1 MEKKVEAILEF
12 DKIKKQLTE
21 FASSSLGEQAI
32 LELAPATDFQVVQ
45 KSQLETEEGAKI
57 IRLRG
62 SAPITGLTDVF
73 AHLKRLEIGGDLN
86 GLEIYQIGSNLR
98 VSRQMKNFMTDL
110 LEMGVELPLLGA
122 LSDELLVLKEVEE
135 DIAIS
140 VDESGKILDTASEA
154 LSTIRRTLRRTED
167 RVREKLE
174 SYLRDRNASKMLS
187 DAVITIRND
196 RYVIPVKQEYKGH
209 YGGIVHDQSA
219 SGQTLFIE
227 PQSVVD
233 LNNERKALQA
243 KEKQEIE
250 RILAEI
256 SASLAGWINEIHHN
270 TFILGRY
277 DFIFAKARFGKAMK
291 AVTPHLSDAG
301 IVHLIAARHPLLDA
315 ANVVANDIYLGED
328 FTTIVITGPNTGGK
342 TITLKTLGLLTLMAQ
357 SGLQIPAQEDSTIAV
372 FEHVFADIGDEQS
385 IEQSLSTFSSHMTN
399 IVSILEKVNHKSLIL
414 YDELGAGTDPQEGAA
429 LAIAILD
436 ASHEKGASVVAT
448 THYPELK
455 AYGYNRVHATN
466 ASVEFNVETLSP
478 TYKLL
483 IGVPGRSNAF
493 DISRRLGLSENI
505 ITEARSL
512 VDTESADL
520 NDMISSLEEKRNLAE
535 TEYEEARELARGV
548 DALLK
553 DLQKEIT
560 NYYQQKDKLM
570 EQAREKAANI
580 VTKAEVEA
588 EEIIHELRTMQLNG
602 AAGIK
607 EHELIDAKTRLG
619 KAKPKTINK
628 TIPQAPKQKPH
639 VFQVGDNVRVL
650 SLGQKGTLLNKISDK
665 EWNVQIGII
674 KMKIKTI
681 DLEYIQPETP
691 KKQRIITSVHS
702 SDSPA
707 KSELDLRGERY
718 EDALQ
723 KVDKYLDEALLAGYP
738 QVAIIHGK
746 GTGALRTGVT
756 EYLKN
761 HRMVKS
767 IRFGAAAEGGN
778 GVTIVEFK

>member
-1 MEKKVEAILEF
+1 MDKKVEAILEF

-32 LELAPATDFQVVQ
+32 LALTPDTDFQVVQ
-45 KSQLETEEGAKI
+45 KAQLETEEGAKI

-62 SAPITGLTDVF
+62 SAPITGLTDVN

-98 VSRQMKNFMTDL
+98 VSRQMKNFMADL
-110 LEMGVELPLLGA
+110 LEVGVELPLLGA
-122 LSDELLVLKEVEE
+122 LSEELLVLKDVEE
-135 DIAIS
+135 DITIS
-140 VDESGKILDTASEA
+140 IDESGKVLDTASEA
-154 LSTIRRTLRRTED
+154 LSSIRRTLRRTED

-174 SYLRDRNASKMLS
+174 SYLRDRNALKMLS

-243 KEKQEIE
+243 KENQEIE

-256 SASLAGWINEIHHN
+256 SASLAGWIKEIHHN
-270 TFILGRY
+270 TFILGRF
-277 DFIFAKARFGKAMK
+277 DFILAKARFGKAMK
-291 AVTPHLSDAG
+291 AVTPHLSDDG
-301 IVHLIAARHPLLDA
+301 VVRLFAARHPLLERDK
-315 ANVVANDIYLGED
+315 VVANDIYLGED

-399 IVSILEKVNHKSLIL
+399 IVSILAKVNHKSLIL

-429 LAIAILD
+429 LAISILD
-436 ASHEKGASVVAT
+436 ASHAKGASVVAT

-455 AYGYNRVHATN
+455 AYGYNRAHATN

-493 DISRRLGLSENI
+493 DISRRLGLSETI

-535 TEYEEARELARGV
+535 SEYEEARELARGA

-553 DLQKEIT
+553 DLQKEIS
-560 NYYQQKDKLM
+560 NYYQQKDKLI
-570 EQAREKAANI
+570 EQASNKAATIVEKAEA
-580 VTKAEVEA
+580 EA

-639 VFQVGDNVRVL
+639 VFKNGDNVRVL
-650 SLGQKGTLLNKISDK
+650 SLGQKGTLLNKINDI

-674 KMKIKTI
+674 KMKIKTT
-681 DLEYIQPETP
+681 DLEYIQPEKP

>member
-86 GLEIYQIGSNLR
+86 SLEIYQIGSNLR

-535 TEYEEARELARGV
+535 TEYEEARELARGA

-674 KMKIKTI
+674 KMKIKTT

>member
-1 MEKKVEAILEF
+1 MDKKVEAILEF

-32 LELAPATDFQVVQ
+32 LALTPDTDFQVVQ
-45 KSQLETEEGAKI
+45 KAQLETEEGAKI

-62 SAPITGLTDVF
+62 SAPITGLTDVN

-98 VSRQMKNFMTDL
+98 VSRQMKNFMADL
-110 LEMGVELPLLGA
+110 LEIGVELPLLGA
-122 LSDELLVLKEVEE
+122 LSEELLVLKDVEE
-135 DIAIS
+135 DITIS
-140 VDESGKILDTASEA
+140 IDESGKVLDTASEA
-154 LSTIRRTLRRTED
+154 LSSIRRTLRRTED

-174 SYLRDRNASKMLS
+174 SYLRDRNALKMLS

-243 KEKQEIE
+243 KENQEIE

-256 SASLAGWINEIHHN
+256 SASLAGWIKEIHHN
-270 TFILGRY
+270 TFILGRF
-277 DFIFAKARFGKAMK
+277 DFILAKARFGKAMK
-291 AVTPHLSDAG
+291 AVTPHLSDDG
-301 IVHLIAARHPLLDA
+301 VVRLFAARHPLLERDK
-315 ANVVANDIYLGED
+315 VVANDIYLGED

-399 IVSILEKVNHKSLIL
+399 IVSILAKVNHKSLIL

-429 LAIAILD
+429 LAISILD
-436 ASHEKGASVVAT
+436 ASHAKGASVVAT

-455 AYGYNRVHATN
+455 AYGYNRAHATN

-493 DISRRLGLSENI
+493 DISRRLGLSETI

-535 TEYEEARELARGV
+535 SEYEEARELARGA

-553 DLQKEIT
+553 DLQKEIS
-560 NYYQQKDKLM
+560 NYYQQKDKLI
-570 EQAREKAANI
+570 EQASNKAATIVEKAEA
-580 VTKAEVEA
+580 EA

-639 VFQVGDNVRVL
+639 VFKNGDNVRVL
-650 SLGQKGTLLNKISDK
+650 SLGQKGTLLNKINDT

-674 KMKIKTI
+674 KMKIKTT
-681 DLEYIQPETP
+681 DLEYIQPEKP

>member
-45 KSQLETEEGAKI
+45 KTQLETEEGAKI

-98 VSRQMKNFMTDL
+98 VSRQMKNFMNDL
-110 LEMGVELPLLGA
+110 LEIGVELPILGA

-140 VDESGKILDTASEA
+140 VDESGKVLDTASEA

-256 SASLAGWINEIHHN
+256 SASLAAWINEIHHN
-270 TFILGRY
+270 TFILGRF

-301 IVHLIAARHPLLDA
+301 VVHLIAARHPLLDA
-315 ANVVANDIYLGED
+315 AKVVANDIYLGED

-399 IVSILEKVNHKSLIL
+399 IVSILEKVNQKSLIL

-535 TEYEEARELARGV
+535 TEYEEARELARGA
-548 DALLK
+548 DNLLK

-560 NYYQQKDKLM
+560 NYYQQKDKLI
-570 EQAREKAANI
+570 EQASEKAA
-580 VTKAEVEA
+580 
-588 EEIIHELRTMQLNG
+588 
-602 AAGIK
+602 
-607 EHELIDAKTRLG
+607 
-619 KAKPKTINK
+619 
-628 TIPQAPKQKPH
+628 
-639 VFQVGDNVRVL
+639 
-650 SLGQKGTLLNKISDK
+650 
-665 EWNVQIGII
+665 
-674 KMKIKTI
+674 
-681 DLEYIQPETP
+681 
-691 KKQRIITSVHS
+691 
-702 SDSPA
+702 
-707 KSELDLRGERY
+707 
-718 EDALQ
+718 
-723 KVDKYLDEALLAGYP
+723 
-738 QVAIIHGK
+738 
-746 GTGALRTGVT
+746 
-756 EYLKN
+756 
-761 HRMVKS
+761 
-767 IRFGAAAEGGN
+767 
-778 GVTIVEFK
+778 TIVEKAEAEPKK

>member
-270 TFILGRY
+270 TFILGRF

-535 TEYEEARELARGV
+535 TEYEEARELARGA

-674 KMKIKTI
+674 KMKIKTT

-738 QVAIIHGK
+738 QVTIIHGK

>member
-32 LELAPATDFQVVQ
+32 LELEPATDFQVVQ
-45 KSQLETEEGAKI
+45 KTQLETEEGAKI

-98 VSRQMKNFMTDL
+98 VSRQMKNFMNDL
-110 LEMGVELPLLGA
+110 LEIGVEIPLLGA
-122 LSDELLVLKEVEE
+122 LSEELLVLKEVEE

-140 VDESGKILDTASEA
+140 VDESGKVLDTASEA

-256 SASLAGWINEIHHN
+256 SASLAAWINEIHHN
-270 TFILGRY
+270 TFILGRF

-301 IVHLIAARHPLLDA
+301 VVHLIAARHPLLDA
-315 ANVVANDIYLGED
+315 AKVVANDIYLGED

-399 IVSILEKVNHKSLIL
+399 IVSILENVNQKSLIL

-436 ASHEKGASVVAT
+436 ASHAKGASVVAT

-535 TEYEEARELARGV
+535 TEYEEARELARGA
-548 DALLK
+548 DSLLK

-560 NYYQQKDKLM
+560 NYYQQKDKLI
-570 EQAREKAANI
+570 EQASEKAATI
-580 VTKAEVEA
+580 VEKAEAEA

-639 VFQVGDNVRVL
+639 VFQEGDNVRVL

-674 KMKIKTI
+674 KMKIKTA
-681 DLEYIQPETP
+681 DLEYIQPEKP

-767 IRFGAAAEGGN
+767 IRFGAAEEGGN

>member
-1 MEKKVEAILEF
+1 MDKKVEAILEF

-32 LELAPATDFQVVQ
+32 LALTPDTDFQVVQ
-45 KSQLETEEGAKI
+45 KAQLETEEGAKI

-62 SAPITGLTDVF
+62 SAPITGLTDVN

-98 VSRQMKNFMTDL
+98 VSRQMKNFMADL
-110 LEMGVELPLLGA
+110 LEVGVELPLLGA
-122 LSDELLVLKEVEE
+122 LSEELLVLKDVEE
-135 DIAIS
+135 DITIS
-140 VDESGKILDTASEA
+140 IDESGKVLDTASEA
-154 LSTIRRTLRRTED
+154 LSSIRRTLRRTED

-243 KEKQEIE
+243 KENQEIE

-256 SASLAGWINEIHHN
+256 SASLAGWIKEIHHN
-270 TFILGRY
+270 TFILGRF
-277 DFIFAKARFGKAMK
+277 DFILAKARFGKAMK
-291 AVTPHLSDAG
+291 AVTPHLSDDG
-301 IVHLIAARHPLLDA
+301 VVRLLGARHPLLERDK
-315 ANVVANDIYLGED
+315 VVANDIYLGED

-399 IVSILEKVNHKSLIL
+399 IVSILAKVNHKSLIL

-429 LAIAILD
+429 LAISILD
-436 ASHEKGASVVAT
+436 ASHAKGASVVAT

-455 AYGYNRVHATN
+455 AYGYNRAHATN

-493 DISRRLGLSENI
+493 DISRRLGLSETI

-535 TEYEEARELARGV
+535 SEYEEARELARGA

-553 DLQKEIT
+553 DLQKEIS
-560 NYYQQKDKLM
+560 NYYQQKDKLI
-570 EQAREKAANI
+570 EQASNKAATIVEKAEA
-580 VTKAEVEA
+580 EA

-639 VFQVGDNVRVL
+639 VFKNGDNVRVL
-650 SLGQKGTLLNKISDK
+650 SLGQKGTLLNKINDT

-674 KMKIKTI
+674 KMKIKTT
-681 DLEYIQPETP
+681 DLEYIQPEKP

-723 KVDKYLDEALLAGYP
+723 KVDKYLDEALMAGYP

>member
-1 MEKKVEAILEF
+1 MDKKVEAILEF

-32 LELAPATDFQVVQ
+32 LALTPDTDFQVVQ
-45 KSQLETEEGAKI
+45 KAQLETEEGAKI

-62 SAPITGLTDVF
+62 SAPITGLTDVN

-98 VSRQMKNFMTDL
+98 VSRQMKNFMADL
-110 LEMGVELPLLGA
+110 LEVGVELPLLGA
-122 LSDELLVLKEVEE
+122 LSEELLVLKDVEE
-135 DIAIS
+135 DITIS
-140 VDESGKILDTASEA
+140 IDESGKVLDTASEA
-154 LSTIRRTLRRTED
+154 LSSIRRTLRRTED

-243 KEKQEIE
+243 KENQEIE

-256 SASLAGWINEIHHN
+256 SASLAGWIKEIHHN
-270 TFILGRY
+270 TFILGRF
-277 DFIFAKARFGKAMK
+277 DFILAKARFGKAMK
-291 AVTPHLSDAG
+291 AVTPHLSDDG
-301 IVHLIAARHPLLDA
+301 VVRLFAARHPLLERDK
-315 ANVVANDIYLGED
+315 VVANDIYLGED

-399 IVSILEKVNHKSLIL
+399 IVSILTKVNHKSLIL

-429 LAIAILD
+429 LAISILD
-436 ASHEKGASVVAT
+436 ASHAKGASVVAT

-455 AYGYNRVHATN
+455 AYGYNRAHATN

-493 DISRRLGLSENI
+493 DISRRLGLSETI

-535 TEYEEARELARGV
+535 SEYEEARELARGA

-553 DLQKEIT
+553 DLQKEIS
-560 NYYQQKDKLM
+560 NYYQQKDKLI
-570 EQAREKAANI
+570 EQASNKAATIVEKAEA
-580 VTKAEVEA
+580 EA

-639 VFQVGDNVRVL
+639 VFKNGDNVRVL
-650 SLGQKGTLLNKISDK
+650 SLGQKGTLLNKINDT

-674 KMKIKTI
+674 KMKIKTT
-681 DLEYIQPETP
+681 DLEYIQPEKP

>member
-505 ITEARSL
+505 ITEARNL

-535 TEYEEARELARGV
+535 TEYEEARELARGA

-674 KMKIKTI
+674 KMKIKTT

-691 KKQRIITSVHS
+691 KKQRIITSVLS

>member
-1 MEKKVEAILEF
+1 MDKKVEAILEF

-32 LELAPATDFQVVQ
+32 LALTPDTDFQVVQ
-45 KSQLETEEGAKI
+45 KAQLETEEGAKI

-62 SAPITGLTDVF
+62 SAPITGLTDVN

-98 VSRQMKNFMTDL
+98 VSRQMKNFMADL
-110 LEMGVELPLLGA
+110 HEVGVELPLLGA
-122 LSDELLVLKEVEE
+122 LSEELLVLKDVEE
-135 DIAIS
+135 DITIS
-140 VDESGKILDTASEA
+140 IDESGKVLDTASEA
-154 LSTIRRTLRRTED
+154 LSSIRRTLRRTED

-243 KEKQEIE
+243 KENQEIE

-256 SASLAGWINEIHHN
+256 SASLAGWIKEIHHN
-270 TFILGRY
+270 TFILGRF
-277 DFIFAKARFGKAMK
+277 DFILAKARFGKAMK
-291 AVTPHLSDAG
+291 AVTPHLSDNG
-301 IVHLIAARHPLLDA
+301 VVRLFAARHPLLEADK
-315 ANVVANDIYLGED
+315 VVANDIYLGED

-357 SGLQIPAQEDSTIAV
+357 SGLQIPTQEDSTIAV

-399 IVSILEKVNHKSLIL
+399 IVSILAKVNHKSLIL

-429 LAIAILD
+429 LAISILD
-436 ASHEKGASVVAT
+436 ASHAKGASVVAT

-455 AYGYNRVHATN
+455 AYGYNRAHATN

-493 DISRRLGLSENI
+493 DISRRLGLSETI

-535 TEYEEARELARGV
+535 SEYEEARELARGA

-553 DLQKEIT
+553 DLQKEIS
-560 NYYQQKDKLM
+560 NYYQQKDKLI
-570 EQAREKAANI
+570 EQASNKAAKIVEKAEA
-580 VTKAEVEA
+580 EA

-639 VFQVGDNVRVL
+639 VFKNGDNVRVL
-650 SLGQKGTLLNKISDK
+650 SLGQKGTLLNKINNT

-674 KMKIKTI
+674 KMKIKTT
-681 DLEYIQPETP
+681 DLEYIQPEKP

>member
-291 AVTPHLSDAG
+291 AVTPHLSGAG

-535 TEYEEARELARGV
+535 TEYEEARELARGA

-580 VTKAEVEA
+580 VTKAEIEA

-674 KMKIKTI
+674 KMKIKTT

>member
-45 KSQLETEEGAKI
+45 KTQLETEEGAKI

-98 VSRQMKNFMTDL
+98 VSRQMKNFMNDL
-110 LEMGVELPLLGA
+110 LEIGVELPILGA

-140 VDESGKILDTASEA
+140 VDESGKVLDTASEA

-256 SASLAGWINEIHHN
+256 SASLAAWINEIHHN
-270 TFILGRY
+270 TFILGRF

-301 IVHLIAARHPLLDA
+301 VVHLIAARHPLLDA
-315 ANVVANDIYLGED
+315 AKVVANDIYLGED

-399 IVSILEKVNHKSLIL
+399 IVSILEKVNQKSLIL

-535 TEYEEARELARGV
+535 TEYEEARELARGA
-548 DALLK
+548 DNLLK

-560 NYYQQKDKLM
+560 NYYQQKDKLI
-570 EQAREKAANI
+570 EQASEKAATI
-580 VTKAEVEA
+580 VEKAEAEA
-588 EEIIHELRTMQLNG
+588 EEIIRELRTMQLNG

-619 KAKPKTINK
+619 
-628 TIPQAPKQKPH
+628 
-639 VFQVGDNVRVL
+639 L
-650 SLGQKGTLLNKISDK
+650 SL
-665 EWNVQIGII
+665 
-674 KMKIKTI
+674 
-681 DLEYIQPETP
+681 
-691 KKQRIITSVHS
+691 
-702 SDSPA
+702 
-707 KSELDLRGERY
+707 
-718 EDALQ
+718 
-723 KVDKYLDEALLAGYP
+723 
-738 QVAIIHGK
+738 IH
-746 GTGALRTGVT
+746 
-756 EYLKN
+756 
-761 HRMVKS
+761 
-767 IRFGAAAEGGN
+767 I
-778 GVTIVEFK
+778 

>member
-32 LELAPATDFQVVQ
+32 LELAPATNFQVVQ

-535 TEYEEARELARGV
+535 TEYEEARELARGA

-674 KMKIKTI
+674 KMKIKTT

-702 SDSPA
+702 SDSPV

>member
-62 SAPITGLTDVF
+62 SAPITGVTDVF

-535 TEYEEARELARGV
+535 TEYEEARELARGA

-639 VFQVGDNVRVL
+639 LFQVGDNVRVL

-674 KMKIKTI
+674 KMKIKTT

>member
-291 AVTPHLSDAG
+291 AVTPHLSGAG

-535 TEYEEARELARGV
+535 TEYEEARELARGA

-674 KMKIKTI
+674 KMKIKTT

>member
-1 MEKKVEAILEF
+1 MDKKVEAILEF

-32 LELAPATDFQVVQ
+32 LALTPDTDFQVVQ
-45 KSQLETEEGAKI
+45 KAQLETEEGAKI

-62 SAPITGLTDVF
+62 SAPITGLTDVN

-98 VSRQMKNFMTDL
+98 VSRQMKNFMADL
-110 LEMGVELPLLGA
+110 LEVGVELPLLGA
-122 LSDELLVLKEVEE
+122 LAEELLVLKDVEE

-140 VDESGKILDTASEA
+140 IDESGKVLDTASES
-154 LSTIRRTLRRTED
+154 LSSIRRTLRRTED

-243 KEKQEIE
+243 KENQEIE

-256 SASLAGWINEIHHN
+256 SASLAGWIKEIHHN
-270 TFILGRY
+270 TFILGRF
-277 DFIFAKARFGKAMK
+277 DFILAKARFGKAIK
-291 AVTPHLSDAG
+291 AVTPHLSDNG
-301 IVHLIAARHPLLDA
+301 VVRLFAARHPLLEADK
-315 ANVVANDIYLGED
+315 VVANDIYLGED

-357 SGLQIPAQEDSTIAV
+357 SGLQIPTQEDSTIAV

-399 IVSILEKVNHKSLIL
+399 IVSILAKVNHKSLIL

-429 LAIAILD
+429 LAISILD
-436 ASHEKGASVVAT
+436 ASHVKGASVVAT

-455 AYGYNRVHATN
+455 AYGYNRAHATN

-493 DISRRLGLSENI
+493 DISRRLGLSETI

-535 TEYEEARELARGV
+535 SEYEEARELALGA

-553 DLQKEIT
+553 DLQKEIS
-560 NYYQQKDKLM
+560 NYYQQKDKLI
-570 EQAREKAANI
+570 EQASDKAAKIVEKAEA
-580 VTKAEVEA
+580 EA

-639 VFQVGDNVRVL
+639 VFQNGDNVRVL
-650 SLGQKGTLLNKISDK
+650 SLGQKGTLLNKINNT

-674 KMKIKTI
+674 KMKIKTT
-681 DLEYIQPETP
+681 DLEYIQPEKP

>member
-1 MEKKVEAILEF
+1 MDKKVEAILEF

-32 LELAPATDFQVVQ
+32 LALTPDTDFQVVQ
-45 KSQLETEEGAKI
+45 KAQLETEEGAKI

-62 SAPITGLTDVF
+62 SAPITGLTDVN

-98 VSRQMKNFMTDL
+98 VSRQMKNFMADL
-110 LEMGVELPLLGA
+110 LEVGVELPLLGA
-122 LSDELLVLKEVEE
+122 LAEELLVLKDVEE

-140 VDESGKILDTASEA
+140 IDESGKVLDTASEA
-154 LSTIRRTLRRTED
+154 LSSIRRTLRRTED

-196 RYVIPVKQEYKGH
+196 RYVIPVKQEYKSH

-243 KEKQEIE
+243 KENQEIE

-256 SASLAGWINEIHHN
+256 SASLAGWIKEIHHN
-270 TFILGRY
+270 TFILGRF
-277 DFIFAKARFGKAMK
+277 DFILAKARFGKAMK
-291 AVTPHLSDAG
+291 AVTPHLSDNG
-301 IVHLIAARHPLLDA
+301 VVRLFAARHPLLERDK
-315 ANVVANDIYLGED
+315 VVANDIYLGED

-357 SGLQIPAQEDSTIAV
+357 SGLQIPTQEDSTIAV

-399 IVSILEKVNHKSLIL
+399 IVSILAKVNHKSLIL

-429 LAIAILD
+429 LAISILD
-436 ASHEKGASVVAT
+436 ASHAKGASVVAT

-455 AYGYNRVHATN
+455 AYGYNRAHATN

-493 DISRRLGLSENI
+493 DISRRLGLSETI

-535 TEYEEARELARGV
+535 SEYEEARELALGA

-553 DLQKEIT
+553 DLQKEIS
-560 NYYQQKDKLM
+560 NYYQQKDKLI
-570 EQAREKAANI
+570 EQASDKAAKIVEKAEA
-580 VTKAEVEA
+580 EA

-639 VFQVGDNVRVL
+639 VFQNGDNVRVL
-650 SLGQKGTLLNKISDK
+650 SLGQKGTLLNKINNT

-674 KMKIKTI
+674 KMKIKTT
-681 DLEYIQPETP
+681 DLEYIQPEKP

>member
-505 ITEARSL
+505 ITEARNL

-535 TEYEEARELARGV
+535 TEYEEARELARGA

-628 TIPQAPKQKPH
+628 TIPQAPKQEPH

-674 KMKIKTI
+674 KMKIKTT

>member
-535 TEYEEARELARGV
+535 TEYEEARELARGA

-580 VTKAEVEA
+580 VTKAEIEA

-674 KMKIKTI
+674 KMKIKTT

>member
-32 LELAPATDFQVVQ
+32 LELEPATDFQVVQ
-45 KSQLETEEGAKI
+45 KTQLETEEGAKI

-98 VSRQMKNFMTDL
+98 VSRQMKNFMNDL
-110 LEMGVELPLLGA
+110 LEIGVEIPLLGA
-122 LSDELLVLKEVEE
+122 LSEELLVLKEVEE

-140 VDESGKILDTASEA
+140 VDESGKVLDTASEA

-256 SASLAGWINEIHHN
+256 SASLAAWINEIHHN
-270 TFILGRY
+270 TFILGRF

-301 IVHLIAARHPLLDA
+301 VVHLIAARHPLLDA
-315 ANVVANDIYLGED
+315 AKVVANDIYLGED

-357 SGLQIPAQEDSTIAV
+357 SGLQISAQEDSTIAV

-399 IVSILEKVNHKSLIL
+399 IVSILENVNQKSLIL

-436 ASHEKGASVVAT
+436 ASHAKGASVVAT

-535 TEYEEARELARGV
+535 TEYEEARELARGA
-548 DALLK
+548 DSLLK

-560 NYYQQKDKLM
+560 NYYQQKDKLI
-570 EQAREKAANI
+570 EQASEKAATI
-580 VTKAEVEA
+580 VEKAEAEA

-639 VFQVGDNVRVL
+639 VFQEGDNVRVL

-674 KMKIKTI
+674 KMKIKTA
-681 DLEYIQPETP
+681 DLEYIQPEKP

>member
-110 LEMGVELPLLGA
+110 LEMGVELPLLGG

-535 TEYEEARELARGV
+535 TEYEEARELARGA

-674 KMKIKTI
+674 KMKIKTT

>member
-45 KSQLETEEGAKI
+45 KTQLETEEGAKI

-98 VSRQMKNFMTDL
+98 VSRQMKNFMNDL
-110 LEMGVELPLLGA
+110 LEIGVELPILGA

-140 VDESGKILDTASEA
+140 VDESGKVLDTASEA

-256 SASLAGWINEIHHN
+256 SASLAAWINEIHHN
-270 TFILGRY
+270 TFILGRF

-301 IVHLIAARHPLLDA
+301 VVHLIAARHPLLDA
-315 ANVVANDIYLGED
+315 AKVVANDIYLGED

-399 IVSILEKVNHKSLIL
+399 IVSILEKVNQKSLIL

-535 TEYEEARELARGV
+535 TEYEEARELARG
-548 DALLK
+548 
-553 DLQKEIT
+553 
-560 NYYQQKDKLM
+560 
-570 EQAREKAANI
+570 
-580 VTKAEVEA
+580 
-588 EEIIHELRTMQLNG
+588 
-602 AAGIK
+602 
-607 EHELIDAKTRLG
+607 
-619 KAKPKTINK
+619 
-628 TIPQAPKQKPH
+628 
-639 VFQVGDNVRVL
+639 
-650 SLGQKGTLLNKISDK
+650 
-665 EWNVQIGII
+665 
-674 KMKIKTI
+674 
-681 DLEYIQPETP
+681 
-691 KKQRIITSVHS
+691 
-702 SDSPA
+702 
-707 KSELDLRGERY
+707 
-718 EDALQ
+718 
-723 KVDKYLDEALLAGYP
+723 
-738 QVAIIHGK
+738 
-746 GTGALRTGVT
+746 
-756 EYLKN
+756 
-761 HRMVKS
+761 
-767 IRFGAAAEGGN
+767 
-778 GVTIVEFK
+778 

>member
-1 MEKKVEAILEF
+1 MDKKVEAILEF

-32 LELAPATDFQVVQ
+32 LALTPDTDFQVVQ
-45 KSQLETEEGAKI
+45 KAQLETEEGAKI

-62 SAPITGLTDVF
+62 SAPITGLTDVN

-98 VSRQMKNFMTDL
+98 VSRQMKNFMADL
-110 LEMGVELPLLGA
+110 LEVGVELPLLGA
-122 LSDELLVLKEVEE
+122 LAEELLVLKDVEE

-140 VDESGKILDTASEA
+140 IDESGKVLDTASEA
-154 LSTIRRTLRRTED
+154 LSSIRRTLRRTED

-243 KEKQEIE
+243 KENQEIE

-256 SASLAGWINEIHHN
+256 SASLAGWIKEIHHN
-270 TFILGRY
+270 TFILGRF
-277 DFIFAKARFGKAMK
+277 DFILAKARFGKAMK
-291 AVTPHLSDAG
+291 AVTPHLSDNG
-301 IVHLIAARHPLLDA
+301 VVRLFAARHPLLERDK
-315 ANVVANDIYLGED
+315 VVANDIYLGED

-357 SGLQIPAQEDSTIAV
+357 SGLQIPTQEDSTIAV

-399 IVSILEKVNHKSLIL
+399 IVSILAKVNHKSLIL

-429 LAIAILD
+429 LAISILD
-436 ASHEKGASVVAT
+436 ASHAKGASVVAT

-455 AYGYNRVHATN
+455 AYGYNRAHATN

-493 DISRRLGLSENI
+493 DISRRLGLSETI

-535 TEYEEARELARGV
+535 SEYEEARELALGA

-553 DLQKEIT
+553 DLQKEIS
-560 NYYQQKDKLM
+560 NYYQQKDKLI
-570 EQAREKAANI
+570 EQASDKAAKIVEKAEA
-580 VTKAEVEA
+580 EA

-639 VFQVGDNVRVL
+639 VFQNGDNVRVL
-650 SLGQKGTLLNKISDK
+650 SLGQKGTLLNKINDT

-674 KMKIKTI
+674 KMKIKTT
-681 DLEYIQPETP
+681 DLEYIQPEKP

>member
-291 AVTPHLSDAG
+291 AVTPHLSGAG

-535 TEYEEARELARGV
+535 TEYEEARELARGA

-674 KMKIKTI
+674 KMKIKTT

-746 GTGALRTGVT
+746 GTGTLRTGVT

>member
-45 KSQLETEEGAKI
+45 KTQLETEEGAKI

-98 VSRQMKNFMTDL
+98 VSRQMKNFMNDL
-110 LEMGVELPLLGA
+110 LEIGVELPLLGA

-140 VDESGKILDTASEA
+140 VDESGKVLDTASEA

-256 SASLAGWINEIHHN
+256 SASLAAWINEIHHN
-270 TFILGRY
+270 TFILGRF

-301 IVHLIAARHPLLDA
+301 VVHLIAARHPLLDA
-315 ANVVANDIYLGED
+315 AKVVANDIYLGED

-399 IVSILEKVNHKSLIL
+399 IVSILGNVNQKSLIL

-436 ASHEKGASVVAT
+436 ASHAKGASVVAT

-493 DISRRLGLSENI
+493 DILRRLGLSENI

-535 TEYEEARELARGV
+535 TEYEEARELARG
-548 DALLK
+548 AGNLLK
-553 DLQKEIT
+553 DLQKEIS
-560 NYYQQKDKLM
+560 NYYQQKDKLI
-570 EQAREKAANI
+570 EQASEKAATI
-580 VTKAEVEA
+580 VEKAEAEA

-619 KAKPKTINK
+619 NAKPKTINK

-639 VFQVGDNVRVL
+639 VFQEGDNVRVL

-674 KMKIKTI
+674 KMKIKTV
-681 DLEYIQPETP
+681 DLEYIQPEKP

-702 SDSPA
+702 SGFPA

>member
-535 TEYEEARELARGV
+535 TEYEEARELARGA

-628 TIPQAPKQKPH
+628 TIPQAPKQKTH

-674 KMKIKTI
+674 KMKIKTT

>member
-154 LSTIRRTLRRTED
+154 LSTIRRTLRRMED

-270 TFILGRY
+270 TFILGRF

-535 TEYEEARELARGV
+535 TEYEEARELARGA

>member
-535 TEYEEARELARGV
+535 TEYEEARELARGA

-580 VTKAEVEA
+580 VKKAEVEA

-674 KMKIKTI
+674 KMKIKTT

>member
-45 KSQLETEEGAKI
+45 KTQLETEEGAKI

-98 VSRQMKNFMTDL
+98 VSRQMKNFMNDL
-110 LEMGVELPLLGA
+110 LEIGVELPILGA

-140 VDESGKILDTASEA
+140 VDESGKVLDTASEA

-256 SASLAGWINEIHHN
+256 SASLAAWINEIHHN
-270 TFILGRY
+270 TFILGRF

-301 IVHLIAARHPLLDA
+301 VVHLIAARHPLLDA
-315 ANVVANDIYLGED
+315 AKVVANDIYLGED

-399 IVSILEKVNHKSLIL
+399 IVSILEKVNQKSLIL

-535 TEYEEARELARGV
+535 TEYEEARE
-548 DALLK
+548 
-553 DLQKEIT
+553 
-560 NYYQQKDKLM
+560 
-570 EQAREKAANI
+570 
-580 VTKAEVEA
+580 
-588 EEIIHELRTMQLNG
+588 
-602 AAGIK
+602 
-607 EHELIDAKTRLG
+607 
-619 KAKPKTINK
+619 
-628 TIPQAPKQKPH
+628 
-639 VFQVGDNVRVL
+639 
-650 SLGQKGTLLNKISDK
+650 
-665 EWNVQIGII
+665 
-674 KMKIKTI
+674 
-681 DLEYIQPETP
+681 
-691 KKQRIITSVHS
+691 
-702 SDSPA
+702 
-707 KSELDLRGERY
+707 
-718 EDALQ
+718 
-723 KVDKYLDEALLAGYP
+723 
-738 QVAIIHGK
+738 
-746 GTGALRTGVT
+746 
-756 EYLKN
+756 
-761 HRMVKS
+761 
-767 IRFGAAAEGGN
+767 
-778 GVTIVEFK
+778 

>member
-32 LELAPATDFQVVQ
+32 LELEPATDFQVVQ
-45 KSQLETEEGAKI
+45 KTQLETEEGAKI

-98 VSRQMKNFMTDL
+98 VSRQMKNFMNDL
-110 LEMGVELPLLGA
+110 LEIGVEIPLLGA
-122 LSDELLVLKEVEE
+122 LSEELLVLKEVEE

-140 VDESGKILDTASEA
+140 VDESGKVLDTASEA

-256 SASLAGWINEIHHN
+256 SASLAAWINEIHHN
-270 TFILGRY
+270 TFILGRF

-301 IVHLIAARHPLLDA
+301 VVHLIAARHPLLDA
-315 ANVVANDIYLGED
+315 AKVVANDIYLGED

-399 IVSILEKVNHKSLIL
+399 IVSILENVNQKSLIL

-436 ASHEKGASVVAT
+436 ASHAKGASVVAT

-535 TEYEEARELARGV
+535 TEYEEARELARGA
-548 DALLK
+548 DSLLK

-560 NYYQQKDKLM
+560 NYYQQKDKLI
-570 EQAREKAANI
+570 EQASEKAATI
-580 VTKAEVEA
+580 VEKAEAEA

-628 TIPQAPKQKPH
+628 TIPRAPKQKPH
-639 VFQVGDNVRVL
+639 VFQEGDNVRVL

-674 KMKIKTI
+674 KMKIKTA
-681 DLEYIQPETP
+681 DLEYIQPEKP

>member
-1 MEKKVEAILEF
+1 MDKKVEAILEF

-32 LELAPATDFQVVQ
+32 LALTPDTDFQVVQ
-45 KSQLETEEGAKI
+45 KAQLETEEGAKI

-62 SAPITGLTDVF
+62 SAPITGLIDVN

-98 VSRQMKNFMTDL
+98 VSRQMKNFMADL
-110 LEMGVELPLLGA
+110 LEVGVELPLLGA
-122 LSDELLVLKEVEE
+122 LSEELLVLNEVEE

-140 VDESGKILDTASEA
+140 IDESGKVLDTASEA
-154 LSTIRRTLRRTED
+154 LSSIRRTLRRTED

-233 LNNERKALQA
+233 LNNERKALQS
-243 KEKQEIE
+243 KENQEIE
-250 RILAEI
+250 RVLAEI
-256 SASLAGWINEIHHN
+256 SASLAGWIKEIHHN
-270 TFILGRY
+270 TFILGRF
-277 DFIFAKARFGKAMK
+277 DFILAKARFGKAMK
-291 AVTPHLSDAG
+291 AVTPHLSDNG
-301 IVHLIAARHPLLDA
+301 VVRLLAARHPLLEADK
-315 ANVVANDIYLGED
+315 VVANDIYLGED

-399 IVSILEKVNHKSLIL
+399 IVSILANVNHQSLIL

-429 LAIAILD
+429 LAISILD
-436 ASHEKGASVVAT
+436 ASHAKGASVVAT

-493 DISRRLGLSENI
+493 DISRRLGLSETI

-535 TEYEEARELARGV
+535 SEYEEARELARGA

-553 DLQKEIT
+553 DLQKEIS
-560 NYYQQKDKLM
+560 NYYQQKDKLI
-570 EQAREKAANI
+570 EQASNKAATIVEKAEA
-580 VTKAEVEA
+580 EA

-639 VFQVGDNVRVL
+639 VFKNGDNVRLL
-650 SLGQKGTLLNKISDK
+650 SLGQKGTLLNKINDT

-674 KMKIKTI
+674 KMKIKTT
-681 DLEYIQPETP
+681 DLEYIQPEKP

-723 KVDKYLDEALLAGYP
+723 KVDKYLDEALMAGYP

>member
-1 MEKKVEAILEF
+1 MDKKVEAILEF

-32 LELAPATDFQVVQ
+32 LALTPDTDFQVVQ
-45 KSQLETEEGAKI
+45 KAQLETEEGAKI

-62 SAPITGLTDVF
+62 SAPITGLTDIN

-98 VSRQMKNFMTDL
+98 VSRQMKNFMADL
-110 LEMGVELPLLGA
+110 HEVGVELPLLGA
-122 LSDELLVLKEVEE
+122 LSEELLVLKDVEE
-135 DIAIS
+135 DITIS
-140 VDESGKILDTASEA
+140 IDEGGKVLDTASEA
-154 LSTIRRTLRRTED
+154 LSSIRRTLRRTED

-243 KEKQEIE
+243 KENQEIE

-256 SASLAGWINEIHHN
+256 SASLAGWIKEIHHN
-270 TFILGRY
+270 TFILGRF
-277 DFIFAKARFGKAMK
+277 DFILAKARFGKAMK
-291 AVTPHLSDAG
+291 AVTPHLSDNG
-301 IVHLIAARHPLLDA
+301 VVRLFAARHPLLEADK
-315 ANVVANDIYLGED
+315 VVANDIYLGED

-357 SGLQIPAQEDSTIAV
+357 SGLQIPTQEDSTIAV

-399 IVSILEKVNHKSLIL
+399 IVSILAKVNHKSLIL

-429 LAIAILD
+429 LAISILD
-436 ASHEKGASVVAT
+436 ASHAKGASVVAT

-455 AYGYNRVHATN
+455 AYGYNRAHATN

-493 DISRRLGLSENI
+493 DISRRLGLSETI

-535 TEYEEARELARGV
+535 SEYEEARELARGA

-553 DLQKEIT
+553 DLQKEIS
-560 NYYQQKDKLM
+560 NYYQQKDKLI
-570 EQAREKAANI
+570 EQASNKAAKIVEKAEA
-580 VTKAEVEA
+580 EA

-639 VFQVGDNVRVL
+639 VFKNGDNVRVL
-650 SLGQKGTLLNKISDK
+650 SLGQKGTLLNKINNT

-674 KMKIKTI
+674 KMKIKTT
-681 DLEYIQPETP
+681 DLEYIQPEKP

>member
-45 KSQLETEEGAKI
+45 KTQLETEEGAKI

-98 VSRQMKNFMTDL
+98 VSRQMKNFMNDL
-110 LEMGVELPLLGA
+110 LEIGVELPILGA

-140 VDESGKILDTASEA
+140 VDESGKVLDTASEA

-256 SASLAGWINEIHHN
+256 SASLAAWINEIHHN
-270 TFILGRY
+270 TFILGRF

-301 IVHLIAARHPLLDA
+301 VVHLIAARHPLLDA
-315 ANVVANDIYLGED
+315 AKVVANDIYLGED

-399 IVSILEKVNHKSLIL
+399 IVSILENVNQKSLIL

-436 ASHEKGASVVAT
+436 ASHAKGASVVAT

-535 TEYEEARELARGV
+535 TEYEEARELARGA
-548 DALLK
+548 DSLLK
-553 DLQKEIT
+553 DLQKEIS
-560 NYYQQKDKLM
+560 NYYQQKDKLI
-570 EQAREKAANI
+570 EQASEKAATI
-580 VTKAEVEA
+580 VEKAEAEA
-588 EEIIHELRTMQLNG
+588 EEIIRELRTMQLNG

-619 KAKPKTINK
+619 NAKPKTINK

-639 VFQVGDNVRVL
+639 VFQEGDNVRVL

-674 KMKIKTI
+674 KMKIKTA
-681 DLEYIQPETP
+681 DLEYIQPEKP

-702 SDSPA
+702 SGSPT

>member
-32 LELAPATDFQVVQ
+32 LELEPATDFQVVQ
-45 KSQLETEEGAKI
+45 KTQLETEEGAKI

-98 VSRQMKNFMTDL
+98 VSRQMKNFMNDL
-110 LEMGVELPLLGA
+110 LEIGVEIPLLGA

-140 VDESGKILDTASEA
+140 VDESGKVLDTASEA

-256 SASLAGWINEIHHN
+256 SASLAAWINEIHHN
-270 TFILGRY
+270 TFILGRF

-301 IVHLIAARHPLLDA
+301 VVHLIAARHPLLDA
-315 ANVVANDIYLGED
+315 AKVVANDIYLGED

-399 IVSILEKVNHKSLIL
+399 IVSILENVNQKSLIL

-436 ASHEKGASVVAT
+436 ASHAKGASVVAT

-535 TEYEEARELARGV
+535 TEYEEARELARGA
-548 DALLK
+548 DSLLK

-560 NYYQQKDKLM
+560 NYYQQKDKLI
-570 EQAREKAANI
+570 EQASEKAATI
-580 VTKAEVEA
+580 VEKAEAEA

-628 TIPQAPKQKPH
+628 TIPRAPKQKPH
-639 VFQVGDNVRVL
+639 VFQEGDNVRVL

-674 KMKIKTI
+674 KMKIKTA
-681 DLEYIQPETP
+681 DLEYIQPEKP

>member
-328 FTTIVITGPNTGGK
+328 FTTIVTTGPNTGGK

-535 TEYEEARELARGV
+535 TEYEEARELARGA

-674 KMKIKTI
+674 KMKIKTT

>member
-154 LSTIRRTLRRTED
+154 LSTIRRTLRRTEN

-535 TEYEEARELARGV
+535 TEYEEARELARGA

-607 EHELIDAKTRLG
+607 EHELIDAKARLG

-639 VFQVGDNVRVL
+639 LFQVGDNVRVL

-674 KMKIKTI
+674 KMKIKTT

>member
-1 MEKKVEAILEF
+1 M
-12 DKIKKQLTE
+12 KKQLTE

-45 KSQLETEEGAKI
+45 KTQLETEEGAKI

-98 VSRQMKNFMTDL
+98 VSRQMKNFMNDL
-110 LEMGVELPLLGA
+110 LEIGVELPILGA

-140 VDESGKILDTASEA
+140 VDESGKVLDTASEA

-256 SASLAGWINEIHHN
+256 SASLAAWINEIHHN
-270 TFILGRY
+270 TFILGRF

-301 IVHLIAARHPLLDA
+301 VVHLIAARHPLLDA
-315 ANVVANDIYLGED
+315 AKVVANDIYLGED

-399 IVSILEKVNHKSLIL
+399 IVSILEKVNQKSLIL

-535 TEYEEARELARGV
+535 T
-548 DALLK
+548 
-553 DLQKEIT
+553 
-560 NYYQQKDKLM
+560 
-570 EQAREKAANI
+570 
-580 VTKAEVEA
+580 
-588 EEIIHELRTMQLNG
+588 
-602 AAGIK
+602 
-607 EHELIDAKTRLG
+607 
-619 KAKPKTINK
+619 
-628 TIPQAPKQKPH
+628 
-639 VFQVGDNVRVL
+639 
-650 SLGQKGTLLNKISDK
+650 
-665 EWNVQIGII
+665 
-674 KMKIKTI
+674 
-681 DLEYIQPETP
+681 
-691 KKQRIITSVHS
+691 
-702 SDSPA
+702 
-707 KSELDLRGERY
+707 
-718 EDALQ
+718 
-723 KVDKYLDEALLAGYP
+723 
-738 QVAIIHGK
+738 
-746 GTGALRTGVT
+746 
-756 EYLKN
+756 
-761 HRMVKS
+761 
-767 IRFGAAAEGGN
+767 
-778 GVTIVEFK
+778 

>member
-45 KSQLETEEGAKI
+45 KTQLETEEGAKI

-98 VSRQMKNFMTDL
+98 VSRQMKNFMNDL
-110 LEMGVELPLLGA
+110 LEIGVEIPLLGA

-140 VDESGKILDTASEA
+140 VDESGKVLDTASEA

-256 SASLAGWINEIHHN
+256 SASLAAWINEIHHN
-270 TFILGRY
+270 TFILGRF

-301 IVHLIAARHPLLDA
+301 VVHLIAARHPLLDA
-315 ANVVANDIYLGED
+315 AKVVANDIYLGED

-399 IVSILEKVNHKSLIL
+399 IVSILENVNQKSLIL

-436 ASHEKGASVVAT
+436 ASHAKGASVVAT

-535 TEYEEARELARGV
+535 TEYEEARELARGA
-548 DALLK
+548 DSLLK
-553 DLQKEIT
+553 DLQKEIS
-560 NYYQQKDKLM
+560 NYYQQKDKLI
-570 EQAREKAANI
+570 EQASEKAATI
-580 VTKAEVEA
+580 VEKAEAEA

-619 KAKPKTINK
+619 NAKPKTINK

-639 VFQVGDNVRVL
+639 VFQEGDNVRVL

-674 KMKIKTI
+674 KMKIKTA
-681 DLEYIQPETP
+681 DLEYIQPEKP
-691 KKQRIITSVHS
+691 KQQRIITSVHS
-702 SDSPA
+702 SGSPA

-767 IRFGAAAEGGN
+767 IRFGAVAEGGN